1 MCLMIAD
8 FFNYSILNIYGDSC
22 LCASMKGSQQPI
34 DTGHSEA
41 GSIHGRASHV
51 IARPSSTE
59 ASHRIPGASGVEE
72 EQQVL
77 ERPKLILKPRSQ
89 PVDYSDESTKKER

>member
-1 MCLMIAD
+1 
-8 FFNYSILNIYGDSC
+8 
-22 LCASMKGSQQPI
+22 MKRSLQPI

-51 IARPSSTE
+51 LARPSSTE
-59 ASHRIPGASGVEE
+59 TSHRKPGASGVEE
-72 EQQVL
+72 EQQVV

-89 PVDYSDESTKKER
+89 PVDYSDESTEKER